1 MHDDFTRTDTRP
13 MRRVEE
19 TARDRNSTTGTA
31 QALAEVDAIRTALVA
46 MLASAPRALRLI
58 VAQDLA
64 EAEVRDRETP
74 ALKANAEAGAALRGL
89 IEALG

>member
-1 MHDDFTRTDTRP
+1 MHSDITRAATQAT
-13 MRRVEE
+13 RRVA
-19 TARDRNSTTGTA
+19 ARDRKSENSAA
-31 QALAEVDAIRTALVA
+31 QALAELDAIRTALVA

-64 EAEVRDRETP
+64 EAEARDHETP

>member
-1 MHDDFTRTDTRP
+1 MHSDITRAATRAMP
-13 MRRVEE
+13 REE
-19 TARDRNSTTGTA
+19 APARDRNSEASTA

-64 EAEVRDRETP
+64 EAEARDRETP

>member
-1 MHDDFTRTDTRP
+1 MHSDITRAATRATT
-13 MRRVEE
+13 REE
-19 TARDRNSTTGTA
+19 APARDRSSANSTA

-64 EAEVRDRETP
+64 EAEARDSETP
-74 ALKANAEAGAALRGL
+74 ALQSNAEAGAALRGL